1 MPHPSPTVADLGV
14 ILEGKGTRPS
24 APGVC
29 KFCDQPATKSFL
41 WAEGMAQVKACDA
54 HHAKARSDNYDEV
67 VKTVAVE
74 GKADTSAAGRR
85 RHASRGQAM
94 RDGSYPVASAADL
107 HNAVQAIGRAKN
119 PGAVRRHIKRR
130 AAKLG
135 LSHTLPDGWSSSS
148 KSLAQALSGTQG
160 TKDDAMATGGGV
172 PPVGPAGGIAEGVT
186 PTVTVP
192 AFGTVDGHTFVPDPK
207 RPGLCKR
214 CGRQHPRRRPRP
226 FPGLL
231 GKDLDLEL
239 EFKAFDEKVHP
250 RDSHGRFIHP
260 GDDLKFKGSGSGGPG
275 YVAHVE
281 KIHADGTASVTVDGK
296 KFQMGADQIKGGT
309 NVKARDK
316 ASSDPFLGKD
326 ARGRNLLEGD
336 HVALLGTDIKNGAAS
351 TGNTDK
357 NGVHH
362 LPSGEAHH
370 TVVKDG
376 QGKPGMVRVQH
387 GTTGKV
393 MDVKASDVS
402 IHAHADG
409 GSLHQSSDGTLLRP
423 GDAVTDPK
431 GNPGQVT
438 GLLSNGEVAVDG
450 KRRLA
455 TSLTFQHGG
464 EGSTPSAP
472 AAPAVPDDA
481 SLTSAY
487 SAPAAAE
494 VHLGD
499 TVAFDGDGQGTT
511 TGTVKHIADN
521 GTLTV
526 TVDGKDQLTST
537 GMLDEVNPPAAP
549 AAPAPK
555 AGGMHVPRGPERTLL
570 RIPPAW
576 TDVRVADDP
585 TTATVI
591 AHGRDGKGRA
601 TAIYSDAHSKRQA
614 QAKFARI
621 REFRRHVPALD
632 AALARDAGS
641 NDTAAAV
648 LVMRHVGTRVGS
660 TTDTKAKVHAYGTTT
675 LEARHVT
682 VTGDTTRFDF
692 VGKKGVH
699 IQLVNDQ
706 PEVAAA
712 MRSRLAGKQPG
723 ERIFET
729 SEAKT
734 IAYLRAQTAPGFKN
748 HDLRTHLANV
758 VAKQAVQNRP
768 DAPTSK
774 AEFSRAR
781 NAVGDVV
788 AAQLGNNR
796 SEALKSYVDPQ
807 VFTPWL
813 ADGRWLS

>member
-192 AFGTVDGHTFVPDPK
+192 AFGTVGGHTFVPDPK

-296 KFQMGADQIKGGT
+296 KFQMGADQLKGGT

-376 QGKPGMVRVQH
+376 QDKPGMVRVQH

-472 AAPAVPDDA
+472 AAPAVP
-481 SLTSAY
+481 
-487 SAPAAAE
+487 AE

-499 TVAFDGDGQGTT
+499 TVTFDGQE
-511 TGTVKHIADN
+511 
-521 GTLTV
+521 L
-526 TVDGKDQLTST
+526 
-537 GMLDEVNPPAAP
+537 PA
-549 AAPAPK
+549 